1 MQARLDTIQPPKHSC
16 RALVGSGGDLV
27 VSSKDS
33 GALLVLG
40 RLLFGYEEGG
50 DRRRMEFW
58 DDFMG
63 QLLDRKLDG
72 VC

>member
-33 GALLVLG
+33 GALL
-40 RLLFGYEEGG
+40 
-50 DRRRMEFW
+50 DP
-58 DDFMG
+58 DSSA
-63 QLLDRKLDG
+63 DG
-72 VC
+72 AIVIWEIVPHTAVATHKHFESNIGVVVGA